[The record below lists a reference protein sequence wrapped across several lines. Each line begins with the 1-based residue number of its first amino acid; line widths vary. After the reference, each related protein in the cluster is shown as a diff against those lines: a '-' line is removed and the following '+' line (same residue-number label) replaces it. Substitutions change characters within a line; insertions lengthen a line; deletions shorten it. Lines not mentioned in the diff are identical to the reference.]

1 MTFLGC
7 SKRQKYAK
15 LELFSKSR
23 IHDHTFQNGVKSSL
37 ASVNILVRHET
48 KLNRIYFHCG
58 TSQRL
63 YMLVSTVAFQGWHI
77 GYGICPGIPLIWK
90 HLQAVSQNSRHSD
103 TVGEMLTCGRFKAD
117 LKSSHPGLE
126 PVSLPLESGLAF
138 WLAWSDRCSP
148 GVLWVPG
155 SSSLKSGSFT
165 FALLGLCPETCMW
178 GSWSSL
184 QEDERPVEESLDAPI
199 NRQC

>member
-1 MTFLGC
+1 MLKNIISEDEDSKPLCINFEENFLGLIKMILSRSFSTSNYLRDNRGDLQFYDLNAGFLGVCASLTHQRVLWTHMTFLGC

-37 ASVNILVRHET
+37 ASVNIFVHHET

-77 GYGICPGIPLIWK
+77 GYGICPGIPLI
-90 HLQAVSQNSRHSD
+90 
-103 TVGEMLTCGRFKAD
+103 
-117 LKSSHPGLE
+117 
-126 PVSLPLESGLAF
+126 
-138 WLAWSDRCSP
+138 
-148 GVLWVPG
+148 
-155 SSSLKSGSFT
+155 
-165 FALLGLCPETCMW
+165 
-178 GSWSSL
+178 
-184 QEDERPVEESLDAPI
+184 
-199 NRQC
+199 